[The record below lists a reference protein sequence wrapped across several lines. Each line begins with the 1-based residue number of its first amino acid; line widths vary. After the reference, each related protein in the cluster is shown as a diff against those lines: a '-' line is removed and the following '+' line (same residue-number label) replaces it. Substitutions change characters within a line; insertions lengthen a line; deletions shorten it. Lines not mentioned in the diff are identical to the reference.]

1 EAWAYHHDSNTWEKK
16 DPRTAPAP
24 RAQAQAC
31 FDSVNGVMIL
41 FGGHAEVYPKR
52 TEGKHYSDTWVY
64 DYKADAWTE
73 MKPRLSPSSSAVR
86 FMTFDPMNN
95 VAINV
100 SGDAARK
107 ETWVYRY
114 RKANR
119 AGR

>member
-1 EAWAYHHDSNTWEKK
+1 
-16 DPRTAPAP
+16 
-24 RAQAQAC
+24 
-31 FDSVNGVMIL
+31 
-41 FGGHAEVYPKR
+41 
-52 TEGKHYSDTWVY
+52 
-64 DYKADAWTE
+64 
-73 MKPRLSPSSSAVR
+73 VR

-119 AGR
+119 R

>member
-1 EAWAYHHDSNTWEKK
+1 
-16 DPRTAPAP
+16 
-24 RAQAQAC
+24 
-31 FDSVNGVMIL
+31 MIL

-52 TEGKHYSDTWVY
+52 TEGKYYSDTWVY

-73 MKPRLSPSSSAVR
+73 MKPKLSPSSSAVR
-86 FMTFDPMNN
+86 FMAFDPMNN

-119 AGR
+119 R